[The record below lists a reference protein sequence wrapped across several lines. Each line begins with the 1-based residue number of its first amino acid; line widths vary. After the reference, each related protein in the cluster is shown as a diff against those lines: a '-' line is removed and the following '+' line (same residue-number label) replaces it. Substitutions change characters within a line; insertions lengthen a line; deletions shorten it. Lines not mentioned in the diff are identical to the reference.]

1 MKSFYQNWKLDYEL
15 PLVIH
20 WGNNLTFYAHY
31 HSEIEFIYVEEGSI
45 LVGVNEE
52 KRLLTQGDMVICCS
66 NDIHYFESKETFSK
80 VIILIFKPEMISLSV
95 NWPND
100 FSFVSPFIPG
110 GHPAFTHIRQLLHD
124 IMEEKANAKPGYQMF
139 IKAGLLELCGTL
151 QRSWPTQSLN
161 HSSRS
166 RLETKRARIQQIL
179 SYIEENYQDDL
190 SVEMISA
197 HFQMEPSYFCRTFK
211 SAVGM
216 NFKTYLNTIRVLTAE
231 RKLISSDASIM
242 DIALECGFNSI
253 RTFNRV
259 YKELKG
265 CVPSSSRYG
274 AS

>member
-20 WGNNLTFYAHY
+20 HGHNLTFYAHY
-31 HSEIEFIYVEEGSI
+31 HSEVEFIYVESGSI

-52 KRLLTQGDMVICCS
+52 KRLLTQDDMVICCS
-66 NDIHYFESKETFSK
+66 NDIHYFESKDHSQ

-110 GHPAFTHIRQLLHD
+110 GDPAFKHIKQLLYD
-124 IMEEKANAKPGYQMF
+124 MMAEKEKAKPGYQMF

-151 QRSWPTQSLN
+151 QRHWPSQSLN
-161 HSSRS
+161 RSSRS
-166 RLETKRARIQQIL
+166 KLESKRARIQQIL

-190 SVEMISA
+190 SVEMIST

-211 SAVGM
+211 RAVGM
-216 NFKTYLNTIRVLTAE
+216 NFKTYLNSIRVLKAE

-259 YKELKG
+259 YKELMG
-265 CVPSSSRYG
+265 CVPSRSRYG